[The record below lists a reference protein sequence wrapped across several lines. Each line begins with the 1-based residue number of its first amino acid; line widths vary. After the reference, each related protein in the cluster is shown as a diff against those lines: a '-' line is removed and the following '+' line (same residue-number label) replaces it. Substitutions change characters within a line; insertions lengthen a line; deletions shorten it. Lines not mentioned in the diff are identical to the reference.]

1 METLRGGDE
10 EQGPRL
16 PPRPAAAPAADDTP
30 DDRGRGRLSTIAQN
44 ELKQRNRTVDV
55 EHLRDIVEKQV
66 RTVRRTQ
73 LAPPPCSVSSYCI
86 F

>member
-1 METLRGGDE
+1 MEMEMKTLKGGDE

-16 PPRPAAAPAADDTP
+16 PPRPATAP
-30 DDRGRGRLSTIAQN
+30 DDNSDDATDRRPRLSTHAHAQ
-44 ELKQRNRTVDV
+44 RHRTVDV

-73 LAPPPCSVSSYCI
+73 LAPPWCT
-86 F
+86 